1 MMGRRL
7 GAVKPPAHRQRARGG
22 LDGRSIASVF
32 IGLFDH
38 DGQEDVEIA
47 DGIRAKNSTF
57 HLDAAALPLKLQ
69 GRPVDR
75 GPTGSRCARVCQQ

>member
-1 MMGRRL
+1 MMGQRL

-22 LDGRSIASVF
+22 LDGRSIASVL

-57 HLDAAALPLKLQ
+57 HLDLRKVG
-69 GRPVDR
+69 GRR
-75 GPTGSRCARVCQQ
+75 RCGAKGSSTM